1 MSVLRGIAGML
12 VVFAMA
18 AAGVLFALQNETRVP
33 LDLLIYQ
40 FAPRS
45 LALWVLAAFALGGV
59 SGLFMSS
66 FVALRLRARMRLL
79 NRQLIKAQSE
89 TDRLRHCGV
98 VARD

>member
-1 MSVLRGIAGML
+1 MSFLRGLAGIV

-18 AAGVLFALQNETRVP
+18 GIGALFALQNEALVP
-33 LDLLIYQ
+33 LDMLVYQ

-59 SGLFMSS
+59 AGVLMAGFA
-66 FVALRLRARMRLL
+66 VLRLRARMRLL
-79 NRQLIKAQSE
+79 NRQLIKAQGE
-89 TDRLRHCGV
+89 ADRLRNSGI